1 MILGSLGLTGSR
13 LILLRRLPVYT
24 RRASEPR
31 SGFGCGTARSAV
43 DPPRRRRYTRRD
55 RDALTLTHSQRERG
69 QESILARPCLARG
82 WKSFPLPR
90 GEGGQGVRFVFRIG
104 VLVSGGG
111 TNLQAILD
119 AVEAGSL
126 PVEVAVV
133 ISNRPDAYA
142 LERARRSGVPTVVVP
157 LADYPGRKS
166 HEAAVARVLE
176 SARVDLVVLAGYD
189 RIARHAVL
197 AAYSGRIVNI
207 HPALLPAFAGTL
219 HAQEEALAYG
229 VKITGC
235 TVHFVTEEVDCGPIV
250 VQRAVEVREDDT
262 VDRLK
267 ARILAEEHKALPEA
281 IRLIAS
287 GRTRIEGRRVVISPQ
302 S

>member
-1 MILGSLGLTGSR
+1 
-13 LILLRRLPVYT
+13 
-24 RRASEPR
+24 
-31 SGFGCGTARSAV
+31 
-43 DPPRRRRYTRRD
+43 
-55 RDALTLTHSQRERG
+55 
-69 QESILARPCLARG
+69 
-82 WKSFPLPR
+82 
-90 GEGGQGVRFVFRIG
+90 VFRVG
-104 VLVSGGG
+104 VLVSGRG

-119 AVEAGSL
+119 AVAAGEL
-126 PVEVAVV
+126 PVEIAVV

-142 LERARRSGVPTVVVP
+142 LERARQHGVPTAIVP
-157 LADYPGRKS
+157 MADYPGRKS

-176 SARVDLVVLAGYD
+176 QARVDLVVLAGYD

-197 AAYSGRIVNI
+197 SAYSGRIINI

-229 VKITGC
+229 VKLTGC

-262 VDRLK
+262 AESLK
-267 ARILAEEHKALPEA
+267 ARILAEEHRALPEA

-287 GRTRIEGRRVVISPQ
+287 GRTRIEGRRVVISPEPLPA